1 MVIRAAKLNVLPMKG
16 DEAMPRTKTAPKKEP
31 RKPHPRLKKALHV
44 LLMTLLTVILVAL
57 FYLAVILG
65 QPEEPENAIDIDQT
79 QPLLTA
85 SPALNIQSE
94 RQVAALAEAFPVPV
108 LAFMEGMGPI
118 LVSGTSY
125 DQAYEGGFARICELR
140 YTTDNGLEITLTT
153 IYPARAVELLGKD
166 GYTLTG
172 AAAQNLTGLTA
183 VRMESADRIRLHAQA
198 SDAIYALT
206 LPKLTDDT
214 ITTVTRVLE
223 LVSKESAS
231 GT

>member
-1 MVIRAAKLNVLPMKG
+1 
-16 DEAMPRTKTAPKKEP
+16 MPRTKTAPKREP

-44 LLMTLLTVILVAL
+44 LLMTLLAVILVAL

-108 LAFMEGMGPI
+108 LAFMEGMGPV

-140 YTTDNGLEITLTT
+140 YTTDNGLEITLAT

-183 VRMESADRIRLHAQA
+183 VRMENADHIRLHAQA
-198 SDAIYALT
+198 SDAIYVLT

>member
-1 MVIRAAKLNVLPMKG
+1 MIRAAKLNVLPMKG
-16 DEAMPRTKTAPKKEP
+16 DEAMPRTKTAPKREP

-44 LLMTLLTVILVAL
+44 LLMTLLAVILVAL

-108 LAFMEGMGPI
+108 LAFMEGMGPV

-140 YTTDNGLEITLTT
+140 YTTDNGLEITLAT

-183 VRMESADRIRLHAQA
+183 VRMENADHIRLHAQA

-223 LVSKESAS
+223 LVSKESTS

>member
-1 MVIRAAKLNVLPMKG
+1 
-16 DEAMPRTKTAPKKEP
+16 MPRTKTAPKREP

-44 LLMTLLTVILVAL
+44 LLMTLLAVILVAL

-108 LAFMEGMGPI
+108 LAFMEGMGPV

-183 VRMESADRIRLHAQA
+183 VRMENADHIRLHAQA

-214 ITTVTRVLE
+214 LTTVTRVLE

>member
-1 MVIRAAKLNVLPMKG
+1 
-16 DEAMPRTKTAPKKEP
+16 MPRTKTAPKREP

-44 LLMTLLTVILVAL
+44 LLMTLLAVILVAL

-108 LAFMEGMGPI
+108 LAFMEGMGPV

-125 DQAYEGGFARICELR
+125 DQAYEGGFARICELW

-166 GYTLTG
+166 DYTLTG

-183 VRMESADRIRLHAQA
+183 VRMENADHIRLHAQA

-223 LVSKESAS
+223 LVGKESAS

>member
-1 MVIRAAKLNVLPMKG
+1 
-16 DEAMPRTKTAPKKEP
+16 MPRTKTAPKREP

-44 LLMTLLTVILVAL
+44 LLMTLLAVILVAL

-108 LAFMEGMGPI
+108 LAFMEGMGPV

-140 YTTDNGLEITLTT
+140 YTTDNGLEITLAT

-183 VRMESADRIRLHAQA
+183 VRMENANHIRLHAQA

-223 LVSKESAS
+223 LVSKERTS

>member
-1 MVIRAAKLNVLPMKG
+1 MIRAAKLNVLPMKG
-16 DEAMPRTKTAPKKEP
+16 DEAMPRTKTAPKREP

-44 LLMTLLTVILVAL
+44 LLMTLLAVILVAL

-65 QPEEPENAIDIDQT
+65 QPEEPENAIDINQT

-108 LAFMEGMGPI
+108 LAFMEGMGPV

-183 VRMESADRIRLHAQA
+183 VRMENADHIRLHAQA
-198 SDAIYALT
+198 NDAIYALT

-214 ITTVTRVLE
+214 LTTVTRVLE

>member
-1 MVIRAAKLNVLPMKG
+1 
-16 DEAMPRTKTAPKKEP
+16 MPRTKTAPKREP

-44 LLMTLLTVILVAL
+44 LLMTLLAAILVAL
-57 FYLAVILG
+57 CYLAVIRG

-108 LAFMEGMGPI
+108 LAFMEGMGPV

-153 IYPARAVELLGKD
+153 IYPARAIELLGKD

-183 VRMESADRIRLHAQA
+183 VRMENADHIRLHAQA

>member
-1 MVIRAAKLNVLPMKG
+1 MIRAAKLNVLPMKG
-16 DEAMPRTKTAPKKEP
+16 DEAMPRTKTAPKREP

-108 LAFMEGMGPI
+108 LAFMEGMGPV

-214 ITTVTRVLE
+214 VTTVTRVLE
-223 LVSKESAS
+223 LVSKESVS

>member
-1 MVIRAAKLNVLPMKG
+1 MIRAAKLNVLPMKG
-16 DEAMPRTKTAPKKEP
+16 DEAMPRTKTAPKREP

-108 LAFMEGMGPI
+108 LAFMEGMGPV

-172 AAAQNLTGLTA
+172 AAAQNLTVLTA

-223 LVSKESAS
+223 LVSKESTS

>member
-1 MVIRAAKLNVLPMKG
+1 MIRAAKLNVLPMKG
-16 DEAMPRTKTAPKKEP
+16 DEAMPRTKTAPKREP

-44 LLMTLLTVILVAL
+44 LLMTLLAVILVAL

-108 LAFMEGMGPI
+108 LAFMEGMGPV

-183 VRMESADRIRLHAQA
+183 VRMENADHIRLHAQA

>member
-1 MVIRAAKLNVLPMKG
+1 
-16 DEAMPRTKTAPKKEP
+16 MPRTKTAPKREP

-44 LLMTLLTVILVAL
+44 LLMTLLAMILVAL

-108 LAFMEGMGPI
+108 LAFMEGMGPV

-140 YTTDNGLEITLTT
+140 YTTDNGLEITLAT

-183 VRMESADRIRLHAQA
+183 VRMENADHIRLHAQA

-223 LVSKESAS
+223 LVSKESTS

>member
-1 MVIRAAKLNVLPMKG
+1 MKG
-16 DEAMPRTKTAPKKEP
+16 DEAMPRTKTAPKREP

-44 LLMTLLTVILVAL
+44 LLMTLLAVILVAL

-108 LAFMEGMGPI
+108 LAFMEGMGPV

-183 VRMESADRIRLHAQA
+183 VRMENADHIRLHAQA

>member
-1 MVIRAAKLNVLPMKG
+1 
-16 DEAMPRTKTAPKKEP
+16 MPRTKTAPKREP

-44 LLMTLLTVILVAL
+44 LLMTLLAVILVAL

-108 LAFMEGMGPI
+108 LAFMEGMGPV

-183 VRMESADRIRLHAQA
+183 VRMENADHIRLHAQA

-214 ITTVTRVLE
+214 LTTVTRVLE
-223 LVSKESAS
+223 LVSKESTS

>member
-1 MVIRAAKLNVLPMKG
+1 MIRAAKLNVLPMKG

-108 LAFMEGMGPI
+108 LAFMEGMGPV

>member
-1 MVIRAAKLNVLPMKG
+1 
-16 DEAMPRTKTAPKKEP
+16 MPRTKTAPKREP

-44 LLMTLLTVILVAL
+44 LLMTLLAVILVAL

-108 LAFMEGMGPI
+108 LAFMEGMGPV

-140 YTTDNGLEITLTT
+140 YTTDNGLEITLAT

-183 VRMESADRIRLHAQA
+183 VRMENADHIRLHAQA

-214 ITTVTRVLE
+214 LTTVTRVLE
-223 LVSKESAS
+223 LVSKGSAS

>member
-1 MVIRAAKLNVLPMKG
+1 
-16 DEAMPRTKTAPKKEP
+16 MPRTKTAPKREP

-44 LLMTLLTVILVAL
+44 LLMTLLAVILVAL

-108 LAFMEGMGPI
+108 LAFMEGMGPV

-183 VRMESADRIRLHAQA
+183 VRMENTDHIRLHAQA

-214 ITTVTRVLE
+214 LTTVTRVLE
-223 LVSKESAS
+223 LVSKGSAS

>member
-1 MVIRAAKLNVLPMKG
+1 
-16 DEAMPRTKTAPKKEP
+16 MPRTKTAPKREP

-108 LAFMEGMGPI
+108 LAFMDGMGPV

-140 YTTDNGLEITLTT
+140 YTTDNGLEITLAT

-183 VRMESADRIRLHAQA
+183 VRMENADHIRLHAQA

-214 ITTVTRVLE
+214 LTTVTRVLE

>member
-1 MVIRAAKLNVLPMKG
+1 
-16 DEAMPRTKTAPKKEP
+16 MPRTKTVPKREP

-44 LLMTLLTVILVAL
+44 LLMTLLAVILVAL

-108 LAFMEGMGPI
+108 LAFMEGMGPV

-140 YTTDNGLEITLTT
+140 YTTDNGLEITLAT

-183 VRMESADRIRLHAQA
+183 VRMENADHIRLHAQA

-206 LPKLTDDT
+206 LPKLSDDT

-223 LVSKESAS
+223 LVSKESTS

>member
-1 MVIRAAKLNVLPMKG
+1 MIRAAKLNVLPMKG
-16 DEAMPRTKTAPKKEP
+16 DEAMPRTKTAPKREP

-44 LLMTLLTVILVAL
+44 LLMTLLAVILVAL

-108 LAFMEGMGPI
+108 LAFMEGMGPV

-183 VRMESADRIRLHAQA
+183 VRMENADHIRLHAQA

-223 LVSKESAS
+223 LVGKESTS

>member
-1 MVIRAAKLNVLPMKG
+1 
-16 DEAMPRTKTAPKKEP
+16 MPRTKTAPKREP

-44 LLMTLLTVILVAL
+44 LLMTLLAVILVAL

-108 LAFMEGMGPI
+108 LAFMEGMGPV

-153 IYPARAVELLGKD
+153 IYPARAIELLGKD

-183 VRMESADRIRLHAQA
+183 VRMENADHIRLHAQA

-214 ITTVTRVLE
+214 LTTVTRVLE

>member
-1 MVIRAAKLNVLPMKG
+1 
-16 DEAMPRTKTAPKKEP
+16 MPRTKTAPKREP

-44 LLMTLLTVILVAL
+44 LLMTLLAVILVAL

-108 LAFMEGMGPI
+108 LAFMEGMGPV

-140 YTTDNGLEITLTT
+140 YTTDNGLEITLAT

-183 VRMESADRIRLHAQA
+183 VRMENADHIRLHAQA

-223 LVSKESAS
+223 LVSKESTS

>member
-1 MVIRAAKLNVLPMKG
+1 MIRAAKLNVLPMKG
-16 DEAMPRTKTAPKKEP
+16 DEAMPRTKTAPKREP

-108 LAFMEGMGPI
+108 LAFMEGMGPV

-183 VRMESADRIRLHAQA
+183 VRMESADHIRLHAQA

-206 LPKLTDDT
+206 LPKLADDT

-223 LVSKESAS
+223 LVSKESTS

>member
-1 MVIRAAKLNVLPMKG
+1 
-16 DEAMPRTKTAPKKEP
+16 MPRTKTAPKREP

-44 LLMTLLTVILVAL
+44 LLITLLAMILVAL

-108 LAFMEGMGPI
+108 LAFMEGMGPV

-125 DQAYEGGFARICELR
+125 DLAYEGGFARICELR

-153 IYPARAVELLGKD
+153 IYPARAIELLGKD

-183 VRMESADRIRLHAQA
+183 VRMENADHIRLHAQA

-223 LVSKESAS
+223 LVGKESAS

>member
-1 MVIRAAKLNVLPMKG
+1 
-16 DEAMPRTKTAPKKEP
+16 MPRTKTAPKREP

-108 LAFMEGMGPI
+108 LAFMEGMGPV

-140 YTTDNGLEITLTT
+140 YTTDNGLEITLAT
-153 IYPARAVELLGKD
+153 IYPARAVELLGKN

-183 VRMESADRIRLHAQA
+183 VRMENADHIRLHAQA

-223 LVSKESAS
+223 LVSKESTS

>member
-1 MVIRAAKLNVLPMKG
+1 MIRAAKLNVLPMKG

-44 LLMTLLTVILVAL
+44 LLMALLTVILVAL

-94 RQVAALAEAFPVPV
+94 RQVTALAEAFPVPV
-108 LAFMEGMGPI
+108 LAFMEGMGPV

>member
-1 MVIRAAKLNVLPMKG
+1 
-16 DEAMPRTKTAPKKEP
+16 MPRTKTAPKREP

-44 LLMTLLTVILVAL
+44 LLMTLLAVILVAL

-65 QPEEPENAIDIDQT
+65 QPEEPENAMDIDQT

-108 LAFMEGMGPI
+108 LAFMEGMGPV

-183 VRMESADRIRLHAQA
+183 VRMENADHIRLHAQA

>member
-1 MVIRAAKLNVLPMKG
+1 
-16 DEAMPRTKTAPKKEP
+16 MPRTKTAPKREP

-44 LLMTLLTVILVAL
+44 LLMTLLAMILVAL

-108 LAFMEGMGPI
+108 LAFMEGMGPV

-183 VRMESADRIRLHAQA
+183 VRMENADHIRLHAQA

>member
-1 MVIRAAKLNVLPMKG
+1 
-16 DEAMPRTKTAPKKEP
+16 MPRTKTAPKREP

-44 LLMTLLTVILVAL
+44 LLMTLLAVILVAL

-108 LAFMEGMGPI
+108 LAFMEGMGPV

-140 YTTDNGLEITLTT
+140 YTTDNGLEITLAT

-183 VRMESADRIRLHAQA
+183 VRMENADHIRLHAQA

-223 LVSKESAS
+223 LVSKGSAS

>member
-1 MVIRAAKLNVLPMKG
+1 
-16 DEAMPRTKTAPKKEP
+16 MPHTKTAPKREP

-44 LLMTLLTVILVAL
+44 LLMTLLAVILVAL

-108 LAFMEGMGPI
+108 LAFMEGMGPV

-140 YTTDNGLEITLTT
+140 YTTDNGLEITLAT

-183 VRMESADRIRLHAQA
+183 VRMENADHIRLHAQA

>member
-1 MVIRAAKLNVLPMKG
+1 MIRAAKLNVLPMKG
-16 DEAMPRTKTAPKKEP
+16 DEAMPRTKTAPKREP

-44 LLMTLLTVILVAL
+44 LLMALLTVILVAL

-108 LAFMEGMGPI
+108 LAFMEGMGPV

-183 VRMESADRIRLHAQA
+183 VRMESADHIRLHAQA

-206 LPKLTDDT
+206 LPKLADDT

>member
-1 MVIRAAKLNVLPMKG
+1 
-16 DEAMPRTKTAPKKEP
+16 MPRTKTAPKREP

-44 LLMTLLTVILVAL
+44 LLMTLLAVILVAL

-108 LAFMEGMGPI
+108 LAFMEGMGPV

-140 YTTDNGLEITLTT
+140 YTTDNGLEITLAT

-183 VRMESADRIRLHAQA
+183 VRMENADHIRLHAQA

-206 LPKLTDDT
+206 LPKLSDDT

>member
-1 MVIRAAKLNVLPMKG
+1 MEG
-16 DEAMPRTKTAPKKEP
+16 DEAMPRTKTAPKREP

-44 LLMTLLTVILVAL
+44 LLMTLLAVILVAL

-108 LAFMEGMGPI
+108 LAFMEGMGPV

-153 IYPARAVELLGKD
+153 IYPARAIELLGKD

-183 VRMESADRIRLHAQA
+183 VRMENADHIRLHAQA

>member
-1 MVIRAAKLNVLPMKG
+1 MIRAAKLNVLPMKG
-16 DEAMPRTKTAPKKEP
+16 DEAMPRTKTAPKREP

-94 RQVAALAEAFPVPV
+94 RQVTALAEAFPVPV
-108 LAFMEGMGPI
+108 LAFMEGMGPV

-183 VRMESADRIRLHAQA
+183 VRMESADHIRLHAQA

>member
-1 MVIRAAKLNVLPMKG
+1 MIRTAKLNVLPMKG
-16 DEAMPRTKTAPKKEP
+16 DEAMPRTKTAPKREP

-108 LAFMEGMGPI
+108 LAFMEGMGPV

-183 VRMESADRIRLHAQA
+183 VRMESADHIRLHAQA

>member
-1 MVIRAAKLNVLPMKG
+1 
-16 DEAMPRTKTAPKKEP
+16 MPRTKTAPKREP

-44 LLMTLLTVILVAL
+44 LLMTLLAVILVAL

-65 QPEEPENAIDIDQT
+65 QPEEPENAIDIDQA

-108 LAFMEGMGPI
+108 LAFMEGMGPV

-140 YTTDNGLEITLTT
+140 YTTDNGLEITLAT

-183 VRMESADRIRLHAQA
+183 VRMENADHIRLHAQA

>member
-1 MVIRAAKLNVLPMKG
+1 MIRAAKLNVLPMKG
-16 DEAMPRTKTAPKKEP
+16 DEAMPRTKTAPKREP

-44 LLMTLLTVILVAL
+44 LLMTLLAVILVAL

-108 LAFMEGMGPI
+108 LAFMEGMGPV

>member
-1 MVIRAAKLNVLPMKG
+1 
-16 DEAMPRTKTAPKKEP
+16 MPRTKTAPKREP

-44 LLMTLLTVILVAL
+44 LLMTLLAVILVAL

-94 RQVAALAEAFPVPV
+94 RQVAALAEAFPAPV
-108 LAFMEGMGPI
+108 LAFMEGMGPV

-140 YTTDNGLEITLTT
+140 YTTDNGLEITLAT

-183 VRMESADRIRLHAQA
+183 VRMENADHIRLHAQA

>member
-1 MVIRAAKLNVLPMKG
+1 
-16 DEAMPRTKTAPKKEP
+16 MPRTKTAPKREP

-44 LLMTLLTVILVAL
+44 LLMTLLAVILVAL

-108 LAFMEGMGPI
+108 LAFMEGMGPV

-140 YTTDNGLEITLTT
+140 YTTDNGLEITLAT

-183 VRMESADRIRLHAQA
+183 VRMESADHIRLHAQA

-223 LVSKESAS
+223 LVSKESTS

>member
-1 MVIRAAKLNVLPMKG
+1 
-16 DEAMPRTKTAPKKEP
+16 MPRTKTAPKREP

-44 LLMTLLTVILVAL
+44 LLMTLLAVILVAL

-94 RQVAALAEAFPVPV
+94 RQVAALAEAFPVPL
-108 LAFMEGMGPI
+108 LAFMEGMGPV

-183 VRMESADRIRLHAQA
+183 IRMENADHIRLHAQA